1 LYDFSSMKK
10 EKIIESIKDVA
21 RKSFPPGSSLILYGS
36 QARGEERKDSDW
48 DLLILLNKPQVEES
62 DYDNLSFPLTFLGW
76 QIGETIS
83 PQIYTRK
90 EWDSMSYLPY
100 YKNVERDKIVLI

>member
-1 LYDFSSMKK
+1 MKK
-10 EKIIESIKDVA
+10 EEIIESIKSVA
-21 RKSFPPGSSLILYGS
+21 RQSFPPDSSLLLYGS

-83 PQIYTRK
+83 PQIYTRR
-90 EWDSMSYLPY
+90 EWNSMSYLPY
-100 YKNVERDKIVLI
+100 YKNVEHDKIVLI

>member
-1 LYDFSSMKK
+1 MKK
-10 EKIIESIKDVA
+10 EEIIERIRNVA
-21 RKSFPPGSSLILYGS
+21 RQLFPPGSSLLLYGS

-83 PQIYTRK
+83 PQIYTRN
-90 EWDSMSYLPY
+90 EWNNMSYLPY